1 MATRLYDHFES
12 LLNFRQNL
20 ETCLATW
27 APVSRARMVGGEIK
41 SMTKLTKDL
50 RNELILEAME
60 QAKSMGANAIT
71 GIRLETSSVFEGILD
86 CVLYGTAIHYT

>member
-1 MATRLYDHFES
+1 MFSDVGAGFKS
-12 LLNFRQNL
+12 
-20 ETCLATW
+20 
-27 APVSRARMVGGEIK
+27 MVGGEIK

-86 CVLYGTAIHYT
+86 CVLYGTAIHYN